1 MRLFIKPFFRDFAN
15 SYNYCKTTSLMRVR
29 VGCLTL
35 TIGFTF
41 KLLFGIFIIKMLLV
55 ERV

>member
-1 MRLFIKPFFRDFAN
+1 
-15 SYNYCKTTSLMRVR
+15 MRVR